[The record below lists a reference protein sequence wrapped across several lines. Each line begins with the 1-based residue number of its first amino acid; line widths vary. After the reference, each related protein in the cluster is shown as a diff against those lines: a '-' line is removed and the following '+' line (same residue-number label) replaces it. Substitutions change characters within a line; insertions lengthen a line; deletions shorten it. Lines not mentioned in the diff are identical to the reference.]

1 LYLPRYVVSIESPE
15 ERELYLRDMLD
26 PESSNTFFDELKK
39 REGARSGVA
48 YRKPQL
54 NDSDIGVKSKD
65 SRGSTIIR

>member
-1 LYLPRYVVSIESPE
+1 
-15 ERELYLRDMLD
+15 MLD